1 MLEKLNDSH
10 EVQVGGTLVEEDVLT
25 SERLVFLD
33 ELPSV
38 PVYAESLPTGLI
50 EDEI

>member
-1 MLEKLNDSH
+1 MLEKLNDCH
-10 EVQVGGTLVEEDVLT
+10 EVDEAVL
-25 SERLVFLD
+25 SSDRLVFLD
-33 ELPSV
+33 ELPAV

>member
-1 MLEKLNDSH
+1 MLEKLNDCH
-10 EVQVGGTLVEEDVLT
+10 EVDEAVLS
-25 SERLVFLD
+25 SERLVFLH

>member
-1 MLEKLNDSH
+1 MLEKSNDSYK
-10 EVQVGGTLVEEDVLT
+10 VQLGGVLVEEQVLS
-25 SERLVFLD
+25 SERLVFLH

-38 PVYAESLPTGLI
+38 PAYAESLPTGLI